1 MGDGRAEGSS
11 ERGDRGQAA
20 ISPMPDISAMHI
32 CLFESSQLEGF
43 YVEDSL
49 YLENCVNFLKYPVER
64 LHIPDPLVP
73 CLVM

>member
-11 ERGDRGQAA
+11 IRGDRGQAA
-20 ISPMPDISAMHI
+20 VSLMPDISAMHI

-49 YLENCVNFLKYPVER
+49 YLENRVNFLKYPVER

-73 CLVM
+73 RLVM

>member
-11 ERGDRGQAA
+11 AIGEGGQAA
-20 ISPMPDISAMHI
+20 TSLIPDVSGMHV
-32 CLFESSQLEGF
+32 CLSEISQLEGF

-49 YLENCVNFLKYPVER
+49 YLENCVNSLRYPVGR
-64 LHIPDPLVP
+64 LHIPDPSVS